1 MTQANS
7 SNRNRWLLIATVITV
22 GLTSILQA
30 CGDSSTSLPPPSA
43 VLSVYPVENTDTAL
57 VSTQI
62 SVDFRNEMLS
72 NTINENTF
80 TVSSGGVP
88 VDGTVVVPGITT
100 TTSAVFIPDSD
111 LVSGAVYKATIS
123 SDIVDSDGNH
133 PLSRDYEWGF
143 TVSQT
148 IALVSRDV
156 NDVAGNNKSDSS
168 DIDGSGQYIVFESTA
183 TNLVTDVTTGGINHI
198 YRKDT
203 LSGDVLLVSSDDS
216 DLVAANTASS
226 SPRISDG
233 GRFVVFESKATNLST
248 IASGGFS
255 QIYLKDLADGSVDMI
270 SRNSSLTAG
279 NGNSFNPD
287 ISADG
292 KYIVFDS
299 SATNLGG
306 TGFRHVYLVDTA
318 DLDTIELISVDSS
331 GVPGNGNSSDPSVSD
346 DGMRVAFVSDAK
358 NLDADNN
365 TFIDVFLRDR
375 NSNGTTSLVSEN
387 ISATGGGDRDST
399 TADIS
404 GDGNYVV
411 FESNATNL
419 VTDQSTFVDIY
430 IRDIESSS
438 TSLVNFL
445 ASGPVYADDNS
456 HNPSIN
462 SDGSFV
468 TFESEATNLDT
479 GTFNKSNIFVS
490 DVTTPDDIKRLSLI
504 SDVNSNNARIS
515 SDGRYVS
522 FDSPYSFTLD
532 DTNNGLVDTY
542 RSYNSTF

>member
-1 MTQANS
+1 MDGTSINTTTFT
-7 SNRNRWLLIATVITV
+7 LTV
-22 GLTSILQA
+22 GGT
-30 CGDSSTSLPPPSA
+30 PVA
-43 VLSVYPVENTDTAL
+43 VA
-57 VSTQI
+57 
-62 SVDFRNEMLS
+62 SVDY
-72 NTINENTF
+72 
-80 TVSSGGVP
+80 
-88 VDGTVVVPGITT
+88 DATT
-100 TTSAVFIPDSD
+100 KTATLTPADD
-111 LVSGAVYKATIS
+111 LVSDTEYRATIS
-123 SDIVDSDGNH
+123 SAVENTSGTM
-133 PLSRDYEWGF
+133 PLTNDYVWSF
-143 TVSQT
+143 AVSPNT
-148 IALVSRDV
+148 YLVSKNEDGV
-156 NDVAGNNKSDSS
+156 VGGLSSLES
-168 DIDGSGQYIVFESTA
+168 DIDGIGRYVVFKSNA
-183 TNLVTDVTTGGINHI
+183 ANLVPGISNAGFFQI

-203 LSGDVLLVSSDDS
+203 VTGEIRLVSSDDS
-216 DLVAANTASS
+216 GLVAANTASS

-287 ISADG
+287 VSADG

-346 DGMRVAFVSDAK
+346 DGQRIAFVSDAK

-399 TADIS
+399 NADIS

-430 IRDIESSS
+430 VRNIESPS
-438 TSLVNFL
+438 TSLVNFI
-445 ASGPVYADDNS
+445 ASGPVYADNNS
-456 HNPSIN
+456 QNPSIN

-468 TFESEATNLDT
+468 AFESEATNLDT
-479 GTFNKSNIFVS
+479 GTFNKSNIFVR

-542 RSYNSTF
+542 RSHNSTF